1 MPSLLRLRL
10 VIKLLSKRAYIHARD
25 ADSGINGAIR
35 YEILAHGDDASSK
48 FYIDP
53 VTGVVR
59 SMVTFALE
67 GEKMYG
73 FDVKATDREGS
84 ETENSAVINV
94 FTTSITIWLQIAAD
108 LENLEEIRKI
118 VSQTID
124 HYNQIDVFVC
134 NIAMKDKLYEILDEN
149 ILKCFEA
156 AYSRRIRAATYLAHL
171 VLPYLIETKGNMI
184 IVSSAASSIPLTG
197 GTLTLIP
204 HMCDASFDMLSKTLA
219 CEFGS
224 KGVRVNTVNPNVVNT
239 ESNYTLLPD
248 PKQVKAI
255 LEKAVQKTALKK
267 LIEPEDVAKC
277 IVFLAS
283 NAASFIT
290 GHSLVVDGGFLYK

>member
-1 MPSLLRLRL
+1 MVDDLKNKVVL
-10 VIKLLSKRAYIHARD
+10 VIGSSWGIGEGTVVLFASYGCKVVVHGRNEERIARV
-25 ADSGINGAIR
+25 AAKCEQVSPFG
-35 YEILAHGDDASSK
+35 YKPLT
-48 FYIDP
+48 
-53 VTGVVR
+53 V
-59 SMVTFALE
+59 
-67 GEKMYG
+67 
-73 FDVKATDREGS
+73 
-84 ETENSAVINV
+84 
-94 FTTSITIWLQIAAD
+94 AAD